1 SIFGTGI
8 AGIGRRMGA
17 ATSLGSSGQ
26 IRAVGATAESQRADY
41 SEGSVL
47 AEAEARFAAA
57 CSSEGCFELASVL
70 MRRRVDKIDIISR
83 MLSIME
89 KTVWGSAVGR

>member
-1 SIFGTGI
+1 MGT
-8 AGIGRRMGA
+8 

-26 IRAVGATAESQRADY
+26 IRAVGAPVAGQRADH
-41 SEGSVL
+41 SEGSVF

-57 CSSEGCFELASVL
+57 CSSEGGFELASGL
-70 MRRRVDKIDIISR
+70 GRRRVDRIDIISR

-89 KTVWGSAVGR
+89 KTVCGSAVGKWLA